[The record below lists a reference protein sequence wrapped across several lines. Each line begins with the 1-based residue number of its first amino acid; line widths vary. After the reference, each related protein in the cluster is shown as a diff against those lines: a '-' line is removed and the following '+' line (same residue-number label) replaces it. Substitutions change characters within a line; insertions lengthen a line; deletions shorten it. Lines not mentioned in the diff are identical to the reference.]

1 MEVVKQLPFFIF
13 SKEDFRVFTLKK
25 VWMKDYLLFLRD
37 NLFKYSLDYIFIY
50 KYIFDLGLSLNLEKN
65 VVDSLILKEL
75 YKEKIHV
82 ARLRSEQMDSS
93 LNNILSSVFTPTV
106 AATLTLAITIPFEL
120 SEKDPNVINL
130 PVYISGAIVILYMLR
145 LVWIRRL
152 SSKSEKEWTN
162 MHRVLYFLENYK
174 P

>member
-1 MEVVKQLPFFIF
+1 MTLDFTNKSHVDLYNQLCREAKQ
-13 SKEDFRVFTLKK
+13 
-25 VWMKDYLLFLRD
+25 
-37 NLFKYSLDYIFIY
+37 
-50 KYIFDLGLSLNLEKN
+50 NLESTKN
-65 VVDSLILKEL
+65 QIREYFTSDRVYELEL

-106 AATLTLAITIPFEL
+106 ATTLTLAITIPFEL

-130 PVYISGAIVILYMLR
+130 TLYISGAIVILHMLR

-152 SSKSEKEWTN
+152 NSKSEKEWTN
-162 MHRVLYFLENYK
+162 MNRIIYFLENYK

>member
-1 MEVVKQLPFFIF
+1 MTLDFTNRNHVELYDQLCREAKQDLESTKSQIREYFT
-13 SKEDFRVFTLKK
+13 SDRVDEL
-25 VWMKDYLLFLRD
+25 
-37 NLFKYSLDYIFIY
+37 
-50 KYIFDLGLSLNLEKN
+50 
-65 VVDSLILKEL
+65 EL

-82 ARLRSEQMDSS
+82 ARLRSEQMDTS

-106 AATLTLAITIPFEL
+106 ATTLTLAITIPFEL
-120 SEKDPNVINL
+120 SEKNPIVINL
-130 PVYISGAIVILYMLR
+130 PLYISAAIVFLYTLR

-162 MHRVLYFLENYK
+162 MNRVLYFLENYK

>member
-1 MEVVKQLPFFIF
+1 MTLDFTNRNHVDLYNQLCREAKQDLESTKSQIREYFT
-13 SKEDFRVFTLKK
+13 SDRVDEL
-25 VWMKDYLLFLRD
+25 
-37 NLFKYSLDYIFIY
+37 
-50 KYIFDLGLSLNLEKN
+50 
-65 VVDSLILKEL
+65 EL

-106 AATLTLAITIPFEL
+106 SATLTLAITIPFEL

-162 MHRVLYFLENYK
+162 MNRVLYFLENYK

>member
-1 MEVVKQLPFFIF
+1 MTLDFTNRNHVDLYNQLCREAKQDLESTKSQIREYFT
-13 SKEDFRVFTLKK
+13 SDRVDEL
-25 VWMKDYLLFLRD
+25 
-37 NLFKYSLDYIFIY
+37 
-50 KYIFDLGLSLNLEKN
+50 
-65 VVDSLILKEL
+65 EL

-106 AATLTLAITIPFEL
+106 AAALTLAITIPFEL

-162 MHRVLYFLENYK
+162 IHRVLYFLENYK

>member
-1 MEVVKQLPFFIF
+1 MTLDFTNKNHVDLYNQLCREAKQDLESTKNQIREYFT
-13 SKEDFRVFTLKK
+13 SDRVDEL
-25 VWMKDYLLFLRD
+25 
-37 NLFKYSLDYIFIY
+37 
-50 KYIFDLGLSLNLEKN
+50 
-65 VVDSLILKEL
+65 EL

-106 AATLTLAITIPFEL
+106 ATTLTLAITIPFEL

-130 PVYISGAIVILYMLR
+130 TLYISGAIVILHMIR

-152 SSKSEKEWTN
+152 NSKSEKEWTN
-162 MHRVLYFLENYK
+162 MNRVLYFLENYK

>member
-1 MEVVKQLPFFIF
+1 MTLDFTNKSHVDLYNQLCREAKQ
-13 SKEDFRVFTLKK
+13 
-25 VWMKDYLLFLRD
+25 
-37 NLFKYSLDYIFIY
+37 
-50 KYIFDLGLSLNLEKN
+50 NLESTKN
-65 VVDSLILKEL
+65 QIREYFTSDRVDELEL

-106 AATLTLAITIPFEL
+106 ATTLTLAITIPFEL

-130 PVYISGAIVILYMLR
+130 TLYISGAIVILHMLR

-152 SSKSEKEWTN
+152 NSKSEEEWTN
-162 MHRVLYFLENYK
+162 MNRILYFLENYK

>member
-1 MEVVKQLPFFIF
+1 MESLLKSKMTLDFTNKSHVDLYNQLCREAKQ
-13 SKEDFRVFTLKK
+13 
-25 VWMKDYLLFLRD
+25 
-37 NLFKYSLDYIFIY
+37 
-50 KYIFDLGLSLNLEKN
+50 NLESTKN
-65 VVDSLILKEL
+65 QIREYFTSDRVDELEL

-106 AATLTLAITIPFEL
+106 ATTLTLAITIPFEL

-130 PVYISGAIVILYMLR
+130 TLYISGAIVILHMLR

-152 SSKSEKEWTN
+152 NSKSEKEWTN
-162 MHRVLYFLENYK
+162 MNRILYFLENYK

>member
-1 MEVVKQLPFFIF
+1 MTLDFTNKSHVDLYNQLCREAKQDLESTKSQIREYFT
-13 SKEDFRVFTLKK
+13 SDRVDEL
-25 VWMKDYLLFLRD
+25 
-37 NLFKYSLDYIFIY
+37 
-50 KYIFDLGLSLNLEKN
+50 
-65 VVDSLILKEL
+65 EL

>member
-1 MEVVKQLPFFIF
+1 MTLDFTNKSHVDLYNQLCREAKQ
-13 SKEDFRVFTLKK
+13 
-25 VWMKDYLLFLRD
+25 
-37 NLFKYSLDYIFIY
+37 
-50 KYIFDLGLSLNLEKN
+50 NLESTKN
-65 VVDSLILKEL
+65 QIREYFTSDRVDELEL

-93 LNNILSSVFTPTV
+93 LNNILSSVFTSTV
-106 AATLTLAITIPFEL
+106 ATTLTLAITIPFEL

-130 PVYISGAIVILYMLR
+130 TLYISGAIVILHMLR

-152 SSKSEKEWTN
+152 NSKSEKEWTN
-162 MHRVLYFLENYK
+162 MNRILYFLENYK

>member
-1 MEVVKQLPFFIF
+1 MTLDFTNRNHVDLYNQLCREAKQDLESTKNQIREYFT
-13 SKEDFRVFTLKK
+13 SDRVDEL
-25 VWMKDYLLFLRD
+25 
-37 NLFKYSLDYIFIY
+37 
-50 KYIFDLGLSLNLEKN
+50 
-65 VVDSLILKEL
+65 EL

-106 AATLTLAITIPFEL
+106 ATTLTLAITIPFEL

-130 PVYISGAIVILYMLR
+130 TLYISGAIVILHMLR

-152 SSKSEKEWTN
+152 NSKSEKEWTN
-162 MHRVLYFLENYK
+162 MNRILYFLENYK

>member
-1 MEVVKQLPFFIF
+1 MTLDFTNRNHVDLYNQLCREAKQ
-13 SKEDFRVFTLKK
+13 
-25 VWMKDYLLFLRD
+25 
-37 NLFKYSLDYIFIY
+37 
-50 KYIFDLGLSLNLEKN
+50 NLESTKN
-65 VVDSLILKEL
+65 QIREYFTSDRVDELEL

-106 AATLTLAITIPFEL
+106 ATTLTLAITIPFEL

-130 PVYISGAIVILYMLR
+130 TLYISGAIVILHMLR

-152 SSKSEKEWTN
+152 NSKSEKEWTN
-162 MHRVLYFLENYK
+162 MNRILYFLENYK

>member
-1 MEVVKQLPFFIF
+1 MTLDFTNRNHVDLYNQLCREAKQDLESTKSQIREYFT
-13 SKEDFRVFTLKK
+13 SDRVDEL
-25 VWMKDYLLFLRD
+25 
-37 NLFKYSLDYIFIY
+37 
-50 KYIFDLGLSLNLEKN
+50 
-65 VVDSLILKEL
+65 EL

-106 AATLTLAITIPFEL
+106 ATTLTLAITIPFEL

-130 PVYISGAIVILYMLR
+130 TLYISGAIVILYMLR
-145 LVWIRRL
+145 LVWIRRF

-162 MHRVLYFLENYK
+162 MNRILYFLESYK

>member
-1 MEVVKQLPFFIF
+1 MTLDFTNKSHVALYNQLCREAKQ
-13 SKEDFRVFTLKK
+13 
-25 VWMKDYLLFLRD
+25 
-37 NLFKYSLDYIFIY
+37 
-50 KYIFDLGLSLNLEKN
+50 NLESTKN
-65 VVDSLILKEL
+65 QIREYFTSDRVDELEL

-106 AATLTLAITIPFEL
+106 ATTLTLAITIPFEL

-130 PVYISGAIVILYMLR
+130 TLYISGAIVILHMLR

-152 SSKSEKEWTN
+152 NSKSEKEWTN
-162 MHRVLYFLENYK
+162 MNRILYFLENYK

>member
-1 MEVVKQLPFFIF
+1 MTLDFTNRNHVDLYNQLCREAKQDLESTKSQIREYFT
-13 SKEDFRVFTLKK
+13 SDRVDEL
-25 VWMKDYLLFLRD
+25 
-37 NLFKYSLDYIFIY
+37 
-50 KYIFDLGLSLNLEKN
+50 
-65 VVDSLILKEL
+65 EL

-162 MHRVLYFLENYK
+162 VNRVLYFLENYK

>member
-1 MEVVKQLPFFIF
+1 MTLDFTNRNHVDLYNQLCREAKQDLESTKNQIR
-13 SKEDFRVFTLKK
+13 EYFTS
-25 VWMKDYLLFLRD
+25 DR
-37 NLFKYSLDYIFIY
+37 LDE
-50 KYIFDLGLSLNLEKN
+50 L
-65 VVDSLILKEL
+65 EL
-75 YKEKIHV
+75 YKEKIYV

-106 AATLTLAITIPFEL
+106 ATTLTLAITIPFEL
-120 SEKDPNVINL
+120 SQKDPNVINL
-130 PVYISGAIVILYMLR
+130 TLYISAAIVILYMLR

-162 MHRVLYFLENYK
+162 VNRVLYFLENYK

>member
-1 MEVVKQLPFFIF
+1 MTLDFTNRSHVDLYNQLCREAKQDLESTKSQIREYFT
-13 SKEDFRVFTLKK
+13 SDRVDEL
-25 VWMKDYLLFLRD
+25 
-37 NLFKYSLDYIFIY
+37 
-50 KYIFDLGLSLNLEKN
+50 
-65 VVDSLILKEL
+65 EL

>member
-1 MEVVKQLPFFIF
+1 MTLDFTNKNHVDLYNQLCREAKQDLESTKNQIREYFT
-13 SKEDFRVFTLKK
+13 SDRVDEL
-25 VWMKDYLLFLRD
+25 
-37 NLFKYSLDYIFIY
+37 
-50 KYIFDLGLSLNLEKN
+50 
-65 VVDSLILKEL
+65 EL

-82 ARLRSEQMDSS
+82 ARLRSDQMDSS

-106 AATLTLAITIPFEL
+106 ATTLTLAITIPFEL

-130 PVYISGAIVILYMLR
+130 TLYISGAIVILHMIR

-152 SSKSEKEWTN
+152 NSKSEKEWTN
-162 MHRVLYFLENYK
+162 MNRILYFLENYK

>member
-1 MEVVKQLPFFIF
+1 
-13 SKEDFRVFTLKK
+13 
-25 VWMKDYLLFLRD
+25 
-37 NLFKYSLDYIFIY
+37 
-50 KYIFDLGLSLNLEKN
+50 
-65 VVDSLILKEL
+65 
-75 YKEKIHV
+75 
-82 ARLRSEQMDSS
+82 MDSS

-162 MHRVLYFLENYK
+162 MYRVLYFLENYK

>member
-1 MEVVKQLPFFIF
+1 MTLDFTNRNHVDLYNQLCREAKQDLESTKSQIREYFT
-13 SKEDFRVFTLKK
+13 SDRVDEL
-25 VWMKDYLLFLRD
+25 
-37 NLFKYSLDYIFIY
+37 
-50 KYIFDLGLSLNLEKN
+50 
-65 VVDSLILKEL
+65 EL

-106 AATLTLAITIPFEL
+106 ATTLTLAITIPFEL

-130 PVYISGAIVILYMLR
+130 TLYISGAIVILHMLR

-152 SSKSEKEWTN
+152 NSKSEKEWTN